1 MSRDFTPQMHYMISR
16 EYPLIYQSQ
25 ITYTFSGQE
34 PAPMF
39 TEEQLELMKKYNTL
53 YPITIDFFFEL
64 RDRMS
69 ERDFERLND
78 TFKELVIT
86 PQREWD
92 KFPEELVKY
101 FKGELDPL
109 FYYHEDND
117 RLFKEWVLNKF
128 CEDPVKD
135 KKTCSHRK
143 ENKSI
148 ERD

>member
-16 EYPLIYQSQ
+16 ENPYMYQSQ
-25 ITYTFSGQE
+25 ITCTIAGQE

-39 TEEQLELMKKYNTL
+39 TEEQLELMKKYDTL

-101 FKGELDPL
+101 FKGELDPS

-117 RLFKEWVLNKF
+117 RLFKEWVFDKF
-128 CEDPVKD
+128 CKDPLKKD
-135 KKTCSHRK
+135 TV
-143 ENKSI
+143 NKNKNDY
-148 ERD
+148 ER